1 DIGGP
6 YRVGSVGGRS
16 DLLGKDDSGQV
27 FGIHVLMVDRVTDV
41 LPASPDADGIPRI
54 GQDQGEGGPPRSG
67 AHDGDLSHRVPR
79 FSYGSCGH
87 RWAGGSAAR
96 RAPVRASG

>member
-1 DIGGP
+1 DIGASC
-6 YRVGSVGGRS
+6 RVGGVVGRS
-16 DLLGKDDSGQV
+16 DLLGKDDAGQV
-27 FGIHVLMVDRVTDV
+27 FGVHVLMVDRVTDV

-87 RWAGGSAAR
+87 RWAYVSAAH
-96 RAPVRASG
+96 RAPVLASG